1 MGLSDQIS
9 AEMKKAMKEK
19 DALRLDT
26 LRTVRAQLVE
36 MTKRGD
42 STTLSPD
49 DELSVLTTAVKKRR
63 EAIEQYQKAGR
74 EDLATKEQAELEIIR
89 TFLPKELSP
98 QEAEQ
103 VVERIIRDTAS
114 SSQKDF
120 GKVMGLSMK
129 ELKGRIDGSVVQ
141 EIVKKRLQG

>member
-42 STTLSPD
+42 SATLTPD
-49 DELSVLTTAVKKRR
+49 DELSVLATAVKKRR

-103 VVERIIRDTAS
+103 VVERIILDTGS